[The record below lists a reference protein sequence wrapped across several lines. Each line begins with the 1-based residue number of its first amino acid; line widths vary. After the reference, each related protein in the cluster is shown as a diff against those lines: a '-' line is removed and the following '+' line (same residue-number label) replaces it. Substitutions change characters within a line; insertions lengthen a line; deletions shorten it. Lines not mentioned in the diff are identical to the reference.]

1 MDRKAITTAP
11 NKPAHNPSPSIWDV
25 FEGDVKVWMRE
36 LKRHLK
42 PILDWL
48 LVMDKN
54 GARRRT
60 TILIAGG
67 FLLWTTLA
75 LLWHPFGAGTDS
87 LVMQFIQKLF
97 EPDVLRRTLILWLA
111 LWLGVQ
117 LSAFYLDD
125 VFELENLRAARR
137 FIWASVFTGKF
148 PKFTIRDGDMVEEG
162 LNSAVSKIG
171 GPAWVDIHL
180 ENAAL
185 FERIDGSPH
194 VVSPANR
201 SAVLLDGFERL
212 RAVVDL
218 RDQVIELTV
227 NGLTQDGIP
236 VTAKDVRVV
245 YSIDRGGEEPDD
257 VRDSKS
263 YPFSEDALLHLVY
276 NHGTDPLF
284 DAMQRLIN
292 SELVKFISRHT
303 LSEFL
308 TNANVGESPSQFIPR
323 DEITDQFYDYE
334 REFSKSAEQHG
345 VRLEWIGVGTW
356 TTSAEIILDRHLDAW
371 KLSAES
377 RQRKSEPELEG
388 TLRQSW
394 LEEMLRLIDEVPG
407 VYYQLVNQE
416 LTSEQILR
424 RLVLTYREKLR
435 NARDL
440 YYQTGQPVP
449 PELKIVIRHLTNL
462 AAIYVEDSE

>member
-1 MDRKAITTAP
+1 M
-11 NKPAHNPSPSIWDV
+11 WDV
-25 FEGDVKVWMRE
+25 FLGDMKALMRE
-36 LKRHLK
+36 LKQQLK
-42 PILDWL
+42 PLVVWL

-60 TILIAGG
+60 TILITGG
-67 FLLWTTLA
+67 FLLWITLA
-75 LLWHPFGAGTDS
+75 LLSHPLGSGTDP
-87 LVMQFIQKLF
+87 LVMQLIQKLF
-97 EPDVLRRTLILWLA
+97 EPDVLRRALILWLA

-137 FIWASVFTGKF
+137 FIWSSVFTGRF

-162 LNSAVSKIG
+162 LDSSVAKIG
-171 GPAWVDIHL
+171 GPAWVDLHL

-185 FERIDGSPH
+185 FEMIEGSPH

-227 NGLTQDGIP
+227 DGRTQDGIP

-245 YSIDRGGEEPDD
+245 YSIDRGGEEPGD

-276 NHGTDPLF
+276 NHGIDPLF
-284 DAMQRLIN
+284 DAMQRLIR
-292 SELVKFISRHT
+292 SELVKFISHHT

-308 TNANVGESPSQFIPR
+308 TNANVGESPRQFIPR

-334 REFSKSAEQHG
+334 REFSKSAERHG

-356 TTSAEIILDRHLDAW
+356 TTPAEIILDRHLDAW
-371 KLSAES
+371 KISAES
-377 RQRKSEPELEG
+377 RQRRSEPELDG

-394 LEEMLRLIDEVPG
+394 LEEMLRLVDEVPG

-416 LTSEQILR
+416 LTSEQIMR

-449 PELKIVIRHLTNL
+449 PELVIVIRHLSRM
-462 AAIYVEDSE
+462 AAIQVEDSE